1 MWIQRQGAHPGRAPA
16 KKPRAGRPGAATVE
30 FAVVAPVFFLLALGI
45 IDVGRGLMVQHLMQN
60 AARQGCRAGILPSNG
75 NAEITAA
82 VTGALQPAGI
92 SSESITVTVNDGVK
106 DAKYA
111 STGDDITVAVS
122 VPVASVSWLP
132 GTSYVKGNITAQY
145 TMRKQ

>member
-92 SSESITVTVNDGVK
+92 SSESITVTVGVK

-145 TMRKQ
+145 TMRK

>member
-92 SSESITVTVNDGVK
+92 SSESITVTVTT
-106 DAKYA
+106 A
-111 STGDDITVAVS
+111 SRTRSTP
-122 VPVASVSWLP
+122 VPAMTSPWPSRCRWPASAGCP
-132 GTSYVKGNITAQY
+132 APRT
-145 TMRKQ
+145 